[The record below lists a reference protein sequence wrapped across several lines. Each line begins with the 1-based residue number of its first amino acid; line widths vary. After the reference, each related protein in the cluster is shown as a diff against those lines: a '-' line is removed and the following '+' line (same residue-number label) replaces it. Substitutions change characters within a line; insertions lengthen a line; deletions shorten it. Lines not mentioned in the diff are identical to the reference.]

1 MKFLFLL
8 MIFFAGFATAIYV
21 VVPAPAQAGDQA
33 QVSSDTQV
41 DSQDSSAVVINHSKF
56 TRIMSISVHKFVDI
70 AKEGA
75 NKAVEY
81 IKERQSDEK

>member
-1 MKFLFLL
+1 
-8 MIFFAGFATAIYV
+8 
-21 VVPAPAQAGDQA
+21 
-33 QVSSDTQV
+33 
-41 DSQDSSAVVINHSKF
+41 
-56 TRIMSISVHKFVDI
+56 MSISVHKFVDI